1 MIASVTAK
9 IQTKHLPS
17 TNQMVTTVPSY
28 SPHKTGFVHSHH
40 YENLES
46 HITIFNLLSF
56 QKIKKET
63 YVTTTMLCVSVG
75 TPHFN
80 YRKSEPVCT
89 KLCINN
95 MTIQKPPQ
103 DHTFQFPIWCMNKL
117 VTAMTLIILR
127 KYME

>member
-28 SPHKTGFVHSHH
+28 SPNKTGFVHSHH
-40 YENLES
+40 YENLKS

-56 QKIKKET
+56 QKIKT
-63 YVTTTMLCVSVG
+63 QAYLTTAMLCVYVG

-80 YRKSEPVCT
+80 YRTSEPVCT
-89 KLCINN
+89 KLCIKN
-95 MTIQKPPQ
+95 MTIQKTPRPYFSISISYMVHGQ
-103 DHTFQFPIWCMNKL
+103 TCHSNDLT
-117 VTAMTLIILR
+117 ILR
-127 KYME
+127 